1 MRAEVYGCPAGNN
14 VFPVL
19 IYKFHWK
26 FPLLKEH
33 STLLN
38 PLRSGSANCASKI
51 SPWICHAGILGTPS
65 YTLLDSKFQT
75 TFFCFIFP
83 GRCTLPLGLEDKRIV
98 DGAFSASTYYN
109 HHLAPWL
116 GRINS
121 IRSWSARVKNARQWL
136 QISLGNIARVTGIA
150 TQGRR
155 DATQF
160 VTRYVLSYGDGTTF
174 KAYREKGRIRVSHFN
189 RSSSKPCLP
198 T

>member
-1 MRAEVYGCPAGNN
+1 MFQYFTGNRDRNSLKQHRLFPVARARFIRFIPRGWYKWISMRAEVYGCPAGNN

-75 TFFCFIFP
+75 TFFCFIFH
-83 GRCTLPLGLEDKRIV
+83 RPLYP
-98 DGAFSASTYYN
+98 ST
-109 HHLAPWL
+109 WL
-116 GRINS
+116 GGQTYHGWCFQCFNI
-121 IRSWSARVKNARQWL
+121 L
-136 QISLGNIARVTGIA
+136 QPP
-150 TQGRR
+150 
-155 DATQF
+155 
-160 VTRYVLSYGDGTTF
+160 LSTL
-174 KAYREKGRIRVSHFN
+174 AW
-189 RSSSKPCLP
+189 
-198 T
+198 